1 MTSLVMNKRFGSKD
15 DTWTSYK
22 SHTKRKVTVSN
33 VMRFVTQVTPG
44 HSTFAINQLHRS
56 GFNLG
61 THLCIREFWQ
71 CLTSLINS
79 TITVGL
85 TICTCLQSLPRQH
98 THIRTRC
105 EFLALREKVEGA
117 YQIVSS
123 RKKGNDQQK

>member
-1 MTSLVMNKRFGSKD
+1 MTSLVMNKRLGSKD
-15 DTWTSYK
+15 DTQTSYE
-22 SHTKRKVTVSN
+22 SRTKRKVTVYN

-44 HSTFAINQLHRS
+44 HSTFAISKLHRS

-79 TITVGL
+79 TVTVGL

-98 THIRTRC
+98 THTRTRC
-105 EFLALREKVEGA
+105 KFLALCKKVEGA

-123 RKKGNDQQK
+123 RKKGNIQQK

>member
-1 MTSLVMNKRFGSKD
+1 MTSLVMNKQLGSKD
-15 DTWTSYK
+15 NTWTSYE
-22 SHTKRKVTVSN
+22 SCTKQKVTVFN

-56 GFNLG
+56 VFNLG

-98 THIRTRC
+98 THTRTRC
-105 EFLALREKVEGA
+105 EFLALCEKVEGA